1 MYFVVYILHVWC
13 GAFVVGVFSL
23 TIRFYQHL
31 FWLMCV
37 NFILLCRVAT
47 VNKRQKLTATCFLP
61 TQVFSFWNESPP

>member
-13 GAFVVGVFSL
+13 GAFVVGVFNL

-37 NFILLCRVAT
+37 NFILLCRVAA
-47 VNKRQKLTATCFLP
+47 VNKRQKLTRDMLSSYSSLLFL
-61 TQVFSFWNESPP
+61 E